1 MVAVVEASRV
11 LICRALCIGTIHADR
26 LRGVVLVQLQE
37 VLLHEVFAEQ
47 VLEQGRWKSASRLRT
62 ARSRELVYVCHR
74 SMEYLDC
81 TVIAVKVF
89 SASEDSV
96 SFVEVAAADIALVG
110 RAVENVV
117 GRHFDCAILGIV
129 EVVES
134 SKSTLRGSFTSRS
147 LPELWPAITCA

>member
-1 MVAVVEASRV
+1 
-11 LICRALCIGTIHADR
+11 
-26 LRGVVLVQLQE
+26 
-37 VLLHEVFAEQ
+37 
-47 VLEQGRWKSASRLRT
+47 
-62 ARSRELVYVCHR
+62 
-74 SMEYLDC
+74 MEYLDC